1 VTLGTVRDKAGL
13 FQYTR
18 DKAGLFQY
26 TRVVRNSPE
35 IGKPPSPRST
45 MLPSRPNIRDCYGGG
60 RPNPRPDGVG
70 GPPNQ
75 QQQLELRRQPWT
87 TTRPPVVSAHRSR
100 QNHRPGGLPKLKKV
114 PIQAP
119 PATSNPVSTPTG
131 LLIHVSV
138 SEFSAKCSF
147 VCR

>member
-35 IGKPPSPRST
+35 IGKPPSPRSI

-60 RPNPRPDGVG
+60 RPNPRPGVG
-70 GPPNQ
+70 GPPSQ

-87 TTRPPVVSAHRSR
+87 TTRPP
-100 QNHRPGGLPKLKKV
+100 GGLRTPLTPEPSLKKV

-119 PATSNPVSTPTG
+119 PATSNPVSTPIG
-131 LLIHVSV
+131 LLIHVSA